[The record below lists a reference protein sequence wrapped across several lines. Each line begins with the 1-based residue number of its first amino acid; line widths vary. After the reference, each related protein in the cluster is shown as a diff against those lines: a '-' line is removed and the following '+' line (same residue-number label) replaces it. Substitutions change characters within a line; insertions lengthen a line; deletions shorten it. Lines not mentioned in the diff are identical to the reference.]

1 MKNRIRFLVLWVGT
15 KCTLKCRDCCN
26 LIPYLTQ
33 KSYEVND
40 IVANI
45 EYITENMDIEVLQ
58 IQGGEPF
65 THKDISKVIE
75 ICAMNSKI
83 HKIEIASNGTVMPS
97 EEAINIIRKY
107 SNKVEIRFSKYKCTD
122 VIRQNIENKL
132 KTLYDIDVR
141 EYEFIY
147 NTGEWY
153 KLREVDNKKE
163 KQYDIINMTYRQCP
177 DKSCWTLSEN
187 YFAGCGRMIA
197 YLELKNENTT
207 GSNIIDLKKIKNEG
221 KKFIDEFQ
229 RFEEW
234 YNTKASELCGYC
246 KISDDLIPAAIQ
258 MSLEEIKNEKNKRS

>member
-97 EEAINIIRKY
+97 EEAINIIRK
-107 SNKVEIRFSKYKCTD
+107 
-122 VIRQNIENKL
+122 
-132 KTLYDIDVR
+132 
-141 EYEFIY
+141 
-147 NTGEWY
+147 
-153 KLREVDNKKE
+153 
-163 KQYDIINMTYRQCP
+163 
-177 DKSCWTLSEN
+177 
-187 YFAGCGRMIA
+187 
-197 YLELKNENTT
+197 
-207 GSNIIDLKKIKNEG
+207 
-221 KKFIDEFQ
+221 
-229 RFEEW
+229 
-234 YNTKASELCGYC
+234 
-246 KISDDLIPAAIQ
+246 
-258 MSLEEIKNEKNKRS
+258 